1 MKKFF
6 LLTTYLFFAISSFAQ
21 SFIWGGSH
29 GSNYGNSDSR
39 SHISNEGYIY
49 TYGRIFPNQTYD
61 VDLSPNINT
70 VTTQSQY
77 SSLAIICKYD
87 LDGNLIWHKTIGA
100 DTSFQLY
107 NFNTH
112 IYNVVTDKDNNL
124 YVRGMFKG
132 AVDFDP
138 DSTNTHIDTTAYVN
152 NQYKSEH
159 FLLKLDQNG
168 SFVWQHSYHH
178 KLSTYGPNLTI
189 SDSAVYLD
197 FSLGFQSFYTD
208 SFDFDFSN
216 NTDYYKPEFG
226 VWVMQK
232 VDFDGNHQWIR
243 QLDIPITTYFFAH
256 HEIKLQTDDANNIY
270 IIGDTK
276 DTLHVYNWNGNSYHI
291 PISGDSTNAF
301 IIKAD
306 PSGNFNDVRMFE
318 AVSSYSS
325 SNPTDIYCKNGKI
338 VITGEYFGSVDFD
351 LGTGSSVSTTI
362 IDTSN
367 FILYIDTAL
376 NYLHHLTF
384 GTNDD
389 LKPLEILLDNNNNCY
404 ISGQYNT
411 NTDLDPTQ
419 GVHLGSIDNDPS
431 TGHLFFTKIDSNNL
445 FDWSITFTKKWAYK
459 SCYRS
464 YMQLDSASNLYLSD
478 FIMTN
483 VDYDI
488 GANNLYFNSTTQGT
502 SFLLKYNPNSSCY
515 SFNAGI
521 DSTSDI
527 NCSTLN
533 GYVSSTLY
541 GGSPPYTFIWNTG
554 DTSTFISPSTPG
566 FYQVEVTDSNN
577 CSRTTAAIIS
587 GPTTQSGYDLQ
598 VNMLTNGFQTGFS
611 HIIWLDAF
619 NEGCTPISGQY
630 GIVLDTLV
638 TLDSASISP
647 DYIFGDT
654 LIWDFSNLIYGTHLQ
669 PILYVTTS
677 TSALFGGTACF
688 STFITPDVADLDS
701 SNNYKDYCFPIVNA
715 YDPNYKAIHPAGPC
729 AVNYALD
736 TEVLTYTV
744 HFQNTGNATAY
755 NIYVLDE
762 LSPDLDVSTV
772 NVLAQSHPDLQ
783 VEVLSN
789 NTLKFRFD
797 NIMLPDSTSDEE
809 NSHGYFVFEVNTLP
823 GLPYGTQIDNGVGIY
838 FDFNPPVLTNIVSTI
853 IVDSIPSPA
862 PINPWVVNSAVCE
875 GDSTQAYIQ
884 PNFSNINW
892 LDGFSNNSLLPT
904 QSDWYS
910 VSALDSNGC
919 FTLDSIFLT
928 VNSNPSIHA
937 MITDSIIC
945 EGDTAIAYINQSFDQ
960 MLWSSGS
967 NTDSSLA
974 QTSGWQTVWVMDGNG
989 CMATDS
995 VYLHSN
1001 PLPNTPIISQIGD
1014 SIFVPNDS
1022 NLSYQWY
1029 NGGGVV
1035 VINETGFWLTPSVE
1049 GDYSIAVTD
1058 SNGCT
1063 EWSDLYTFSFIN
1075 LGEELAQKASI
1086 YPNPFKDFTTLS
1098 FAEAQTNTLVEL
1110 RDIHGKILQTY
1121 TVNGKSLEIQ
1131 RDELPVGLYFL
1142 QIGHELNKVI
1152 AY

>member
-1 MKKFF
+1 MKKYF
-6 LLTTYLFFAISSFAQ
+6 LLAACLIFSLGSSAQ
-21 SFIWGGSH
+21 SLEWGGAF
-29 GSNYGNSDSR
+29 GSYTSSGL
-39 SHISNEGYIY
+39 HINNEGSIY
-49 TYGRIFPNQTYD
+49 TYTSTPQSSPYD
-61 VDLSPNINT
+61 ADLSTSINYIPPLPNIGSGIRAT
-70 VTTQSQY
+70 VCKYDLNGNLKWYKSFGADTLGANIYT
-77 SSLAIICKYD
+77 SLAII
-87 LDGNLIWHKTIGA
+87 
-100 DTSFQLY
+100 DTVITDV
-107 NFNTH
+107 NE
-112 IYNVVTDKDNNL
+112 NVYIL
-124 YVRGMFKG
+124 GHFKG
-132 AVDFDP
+132 IVDFDP
-138 DSTNTHIDTTAYVN
+138 DTNIKHIDSTELWVSNIYLYQN
-152 NQYKSEH
+152 
-159 FLLKLDQNG
+159 FLLKLDSNG
-168 SFVWQHSYHH
+168 NFVWQRSYSHYINSTLH
-178 KLSTYGPNLTI
+178 KKQITI
-189 SDSAVYLD
+189 
-197 FSLGFQSFYTD
+197 TD
-208 SFDFDFSN
+208 SSIYLGLTTSSTVDFDFSN
-216 NTDYYKPEFG
+216 NTDYNNPLIGEWCLHKI
-226 VWVMQK
+226 
-232 VDFDGNHQWIR
+232 DLNGNHQWLR
-243 QLDIPITTYFFAH
+243 QLGPSPAY
-256 HEIKLQTDDANNIY
+256 KQKNILRSDEHGNLY
-270 IIGDTK
+270 IFGESQ
-276 DTLHVYNWNGNSYHI
+276 LSLYAFNWGSNSYNI
-291 PISGDSTNAF
+291 TMPSDSISTYVLRFNPAGEVKDIKTFNTLTPSTSSGPID
-301 IIKAD
+301 
-306 PSGNFNDVRMFE
+306 M
-318 AVSSYSS
+318 
-325 SNPTDIYCKNGKI
+325 YCKNGHIILLGKFI
-338 VITGEYFGSVDFD
+338 GEIDFDFGS
-351 LGTGSSVSTTI
+351 GSNTSSSFS
-362 IDTSN
+362 DTSH
-367 FILYIDTAL
+367 FIWISDTAL
-376 NYLHHLTF
+376 NYINHYIL
-384 GTNDD
+384 GTNNDIKATD
-389 LKPLEILLDNNNNCY
+389 VIIDNESNFY
-404 ISGQYNT
+404 ISGLYDKAI
-411 NTDLDPTQ
+411 DLDPTSSYHY
-419 GVHLGSIDNDPS
+419 GTIDSIANTS
-431 TGHLFFTKIDSNNL
+431 HVFFTKITNNL
-445 FDWSITFTKKWAYK
+445 QFDWSINFTKSDSFAHKPYA
-459 SCYRS
+459 
-464 YMQLDSASNLYLSD
+464 QIFIDSANNIYLND
-478 FIMTN
+478 VITFHN
-483 VDYDI
+483 QDYDI
-488 GANNLYFNSTTQGT
+488 GNDSLYFTSYQGAQYI
-502 SFLLKYNPNSSCY
+502 LKYTPNTNCNNFIAVFDSMSNVFCN
-515 SFNAGI
+515 SNAHL
-521 DSTSDI
+521 STM
-527 NCSTLN
+527 TN
-533 GYVSSTLY
+533 GGT
-541 GGSPPYTFIWNTG
+541 PPYTYNWNTG
-554 DTSTFISPSTPG
+554 DTSTTISPNNPG
-566 FYQVEVTDSNN
+566 LYQVSITDSNN
-577 CSRTTAAIIS
+577 CIKTPTAIIS
-587 GPTTQSGYDLQ
+587 GPNTQIGYDLQ
-598 VNMLTNGFQTGFS
+598 VNMLTDGFQTGFS
-611 HIIWLDAF
+611 HKIWLDAF

-638 TLDSASISP
+638 SLDSASISP

-654 LIWDFSNLIYGTHLQ
+654 LIWDFNNLVYGTHLQ

-688 STFITPDVADLDS
+688 STFITPDAADLDS

-744 HFQNTGNATAY
+744 HFQNTGSATAY

-762 LSPDLDVSTV
+762 LSPDLDISTV

-789 NTLKFRFD
+789 NTLSFRFD
-797 NIMLPDSTSDEE
+797 NIMLPDSASDEE
-809 NSHGYFVFEVNTLP
+809 NSHGYFVFEVNTVP

-862 PINPWVVNSAVCE
+862 PINPWVVSNAVCE
-875 GDSTQAYIQ
+875 GDSTQAFIH

-904 QSDWYS
+904 QSNWYS

-928 VNSNPSIHA
+928 VNSNPSIQA

-960 MLWSSGS
+960 MLWSTGS

-1001 PLPNTPIISQIGD
+1001 TLPNTPVISQMGD

-1063 EWSDLYTFSFIN
+1063 QWSNLYTFSFIG

-1086 YPNPFKDFTTLS
+1086 YPNPFKDHTTLS

-1142 QIGHELNKVI
+1142 QIGRELNKVI